1 MSFYAVWY
9 IWCLAIYVNAKKRT
23 PVTYMA
29 AAIPFAIGLN
39 IDILIFIMHNMQFKK
54 LIYFL
59 NFIVKVGYGP
69 IKRTIPTI
77 KNRILI
83 TKISSTVPATLF
95 FTILSYPI
103 VR

>member
-39 IDILIFIMHNMQFKK
+39 IDILIFIMHNMQLKK

-59 NFIVKVGYGP
+59 NFIVKVGYGH

-77 KNRILI
+77 KKEYLSQRFLV
-83 TKISSTVPATLF
+83 TV
-95 FTILSYPI
+95 
-103 VR
+103 